1 MMSIK
6 SVKVTLSK
14 VKENVEREQHKGEY
28 MPIATIT
35 YIEKDKQKKQVFLDN
50 TMVEKGYFK
59 CWNVGQSFFIGTTT
73 DSYIIY
79 DEDGN
84 RTGTTSVGYG
94 RIIQMDEVY
103 FVCLDDDNWIRLI
116 NIHGF
121 AFRGKLLTN
130 EEVESLLK

>member
-1 MMSIK
+1 MSIK
-6 SVKVTLSK
+6 SVKVKLSK
-14 VKENVEREQHKGEY
+14 VKGDQHKGGY

-59 CWNVGQSFFIGTTT
+59 CWNVGQSFFIGTTD

-84 RTGTTSVGYG
+84 RTGTTPVGYG
-94 RIIQMDEVY
+94 RIILMDEDY
-103 FVCLDDDNWIRLI
+103 FVCFDDDNWMRLI

-121 AFRGKLLTN
+121 AFRGKLL
-130 EEVESLLK
+130 EIEDIELLFK

>member
-1 MMSIK
+1 MSIK
-6 SVKVTLSK
+6 SVKITLSK
-14 VKENVEREQHKGEY
+14 VKDNVEGERHKGEY
-28 MPIATIT
+28 MPIAKIT

-59 CWNVGQSFFIGTTT
+59 CWNVGQSFFIGTTN

-94 RIIQMDEVY
+94 RIIQMDEDH
-103 FVCLDDDNWIRLI
+103 FVCLDDENWIRLI
-116 NIHGF
+116 NIYGF
-121 AFRGKLLTN
+121 AFAGKLITN
-130 EEVESLLK
+130 EEVELLLK